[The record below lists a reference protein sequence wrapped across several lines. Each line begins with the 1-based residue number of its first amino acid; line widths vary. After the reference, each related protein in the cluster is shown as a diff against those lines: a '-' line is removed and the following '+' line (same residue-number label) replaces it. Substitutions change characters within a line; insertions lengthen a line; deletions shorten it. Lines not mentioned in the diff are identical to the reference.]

1 MIIEKKLG
9 ISADYQ
15 YRAIRRKNFLFSNWH
30 FNKWA
35 ILKDFTKFNKSTS
48 VLDLGT
54 GSGNFELLYAREVKD
69 VLGVDYNDDALDF
82 LKKRL
87 KIDGIKNVRLVCSDI
102 RKLNKVR
109 VTQKYDLIILVDV
122 IEHISIDQAQG
133 VIRSLRRF
141 LKLNGQICII
151 TPNYKSLWIIIE
163 YFLDKFTLVPK
174 QDGAQHLAKYYPQ
187 NLNKLFKENGF
198 KTKQIRTFNLF
209 SFLIPFKSIARKLSL
224 LEVQIP
230 FSVGNMLV
238 GIFSK

>member
-30 FNKWA
+30 SNKWT
-35 ILKDFTKFNKSTS
+35 ILKDFTRFDKSMS
-48 VLDLGT
+48 ILDLGT

-82 LKKRL
+82 LEKRL
-87 KIDGIKNVRLVCSDI
+87 KIDGIRNVRLVCSDI

-109 VTQKYDLIILVDV
+109 ATQKYDLIILVDV
-122 IEHISIDQAQG
+122 IEHISIDQARE
-133 VIRSLRRF
+133 VIKSLRRF
-141 LKLNGQICII
+141 LKPNGQICII

-163 YFLDKFTLVPK
+163 YLLDKFTLVPK

-209 SFLIPFKSIARKLSL
+209 SFLIPFKSIARELCL

-230 FSVGNMLV
+230 FPVGNMLI